1 MNSWAWSK
9 SLPAATNNG
18 SWPLRVSVS
27 KGTVVDAKAFSKKQN
42 ACAEPRCCWAG
53 SMLVRSRR
61 LVHVGPGLRH
71 GSTFMEKLKSLL
83 PFGGSTTRAPVENQE
98 SAARAAS
105 QDSVSAQNGVL
116 GEGRDEA
123 TSLFNELKTLKRRAR
138 RDGRIIEEMEA
149 FVAKM
154 QANGQ
159 HVGSKEWTMLIGAC
173 AKAGDL
179 ERAQST
185 FDDMRASGIE
195 ADAWT
200 FAALAN
206 AHAER
211 GGVAGVQAI
220 IAEAAPRQALSLALF
235 NTLFKACKQAGGDSP
250 ATTSAFVAIMEP
262 HAAVLGPLMVASGW
276 TRGEEM
282 WLLPSD
288 NGREGGS
295 SLWALW
301 GPFYRAGGPLEYLL
315 RSVGG
320 DEALALPPPNLKSPP
335 HHKRPRAPDYEF
347 NKRLGA
353 IAHLARVASA
363 ELRSAERELKSAG
376 MESPPVRGGQAGARA
391 GRQVRSGYSI
401 VHKGVKQVM
410 SDMASA
416 GVEPTARTHARKVA
430 CYVHVRSPGPMSS
443 ALRVI
448 RSMHPD
454 ARQAWIEIRWCIR
467 RGELASALQYF
478 ARSKR
483 DFHREALYAADL
495 LEASLHD
502 EMSVAA
508 RRSMIDWA
516 WGAVL
521 RCCWPKCN
529 KDGTKTPGW
538 PVKANAAFCHY
549 LDWVVSHAA
558 TCEANARARV
568 KAEHL
573 GEDYPPFK
581 NVGETAEDRIHE
593 AAEAN
598 AAVCSIFLR
607 SPGVELE
614 DFVELC
620 AERGI
625 TYDRAAAVQA
635 CEVVMPWHAL
645 PAASGTAGA
654 TEQSSGV
661 A

>member
-1 MNSWAWSK
+1 M
-9 SLPAATNNG
+9 
-18 SWPLRVSVS
+18 
-27 KGTVVDAKAFSKKQN
+27 F
-42 ACAEPRCCWAG
+42 
-53 SMLVRSRR
+53 VRSRR
-61 LVHVGPGLRH
+61 LVHVGQGLRH

-83 PFGGSTTRAPVENQE
+83 PFGGSTTRAPVEEN
-98 SAARAAS
+98 AARDDIVPAELAELQKYARAERAKALDAEGAA
-105 QDSVSAQNGVL
+105 VNEVL
-116 GEGRDEA
+116 GGGRDEA
-123 TSLFNELKTLKRRAR
+123 TSLFNELKAQGRRAR
-138 RDGRIIEEMEA
+138 RGGGVLEEMEA
-149 FVAKM
+149 VVAKM

-159 HVGSKEWTMLIGAC
+159 HVGAKEWTILVSAC
-173 AKAGDL
+173 ARAGDL

-195 ADAWT
+195 PDAWT
-200 FAALAN
+200 YAALAN

-211 GGVAGVQAI
+211 GGVGGVQAI
-220 IAEAAPRQALSLALF
+220 IAEAAPRRALSLALF
-235 NTLFKACKQAGGDSP
+235 NTLFKACKQASGNSP
-250 ATTSAFVAIMEP
+250 ATTSDFVAMVEP
-262 HAAVLGPLMVASGW
+262 HTAVLGQLMAADGW

-282 WLLPSD
+282 WLPPS
-288 NGREGGS
+288 GS
-295 SLWALW
+295 YIQRQDQRPSGFFY

-315 RSVGG
+315 RGVDG
-320 DEALALPPPNLKSPP
+320 DEALALPPPTLKPLPP
-335 HHKRPRAPDYEF
+335 PKRPRMPDYEF

-363 ELRSAERELKSAG
+363 DLRSAERELKSAG

-410 SDMASA
+410 DDMASA

-430 CYVHVRSPGPMSS
+430 CYVHVRSPGPVSS

-448 RSMHPD
+448 QAMHPD
-454 ARQAWIEIRWCIR
+454 ARQAWIEIRRCIR

-502 EMSVAA
+502 EMSEAA

-521 RCCWPKCN
+521 RCCWPKLN

-549 LDWVVSHAA
+549 LDLVVSHAA
-558 TCEANARARV
+558 ICEANARARV
-568 KAEHL
+568 KVEHL

-581 NVGETAEDRIHE
+581 NVSETAEDRIHE
-593 AAEAN
+593 AAKAN

-620 AERGI
+620 EERGI

-635 CEVVMPWHAL
+635 CEVVMPWHAF
-645 PAASGTAGA
+645 PAASGKLTAGA
-654 TEQSSGV
+654 TEQSSG
-661 A
+661 AA